1 MSEKKEKVGFIGLG
15 IMGKPMSKNL
25 LKAGY
30 PLAVFDIVPESVNEL
45 VAVGAR
51 KATSSREAAA
61 VSDVTITMLPDSAQ
75 VEQAVLGGDGV
86 LEGIRPGTVYID
98 MSSINPLVSQRIY
111 KRIEAKGA
119 HMLDAPVSGSETKA
133 IDGSLAIM
141 VGGKAEI
148 FNRCKRILESMGK
161 NPVLVG
167 DIGAGNLTKLVNQII
182 VALNIAAFSEAFV
195 LGAKA
200 GLDPEKVF
208 EAIKNGAAGSVMLN
222 QKIPSIMERNFKPG
236 FKIALQRKDLKNA
249 LEVAR
254 DMDVPLPLTS
264 LVQQELI
271 ALTNE
276 GEENNDHS
284 AICHFIERLAKTEI
298 RRGSA
303 KQNQ

>member
-30 PLAVFDIVPESVNEL
+30 PLVVFDIVSESVNEL
-45 VAVGAR
+45 VAAGAR
-51 KATSSREAAA
+51 KATSSMEAAV

-75 VEQAVLGGDGV
+75 VEQAVLGEDGV

-98 MSSINPLVSQRIY
+98 MSSINPLVSRRIC

-119 HMLDAPVSGSETKA
+119 HMLDAPVSGSELKA

-141 VGGKAEI
+141 VGGESEI
-148 FNRCKRILESMGK
+148 FNRCRKILESMGK

-208 EAIKNGAAGSVMLN
+208 EAIRNGAAGSVMLN

-236 FKIALQRKDLKNA
+236 FRIALQRKDLKNA

-284 AICHFIERLAKTEI
+284 AICHFIERLAKAEI